1 MFNNPAPLSIAA
13 GVLAGTTLECVRHSP
28 SFHLRGWQILDRWA
42 VGNPGQLQRLEAEG
56 EVILLGRLLE
66 QQEIEHQV
74 LSSVAALEQR
84 RQGLAEHEIL
94 ALNEVATEL

>member
-13 GVLAGTTLECVRHSP
+13 GVLTGTTLECVRHSP

-42 VGNPGQLQRLEAEG
+42 ISNPEQLQRLEAEG

-74 LSSVAALEQR
+74 LSSAEALEQR
-84 RQGLAEHEIL
+84 RQGLASHEIL